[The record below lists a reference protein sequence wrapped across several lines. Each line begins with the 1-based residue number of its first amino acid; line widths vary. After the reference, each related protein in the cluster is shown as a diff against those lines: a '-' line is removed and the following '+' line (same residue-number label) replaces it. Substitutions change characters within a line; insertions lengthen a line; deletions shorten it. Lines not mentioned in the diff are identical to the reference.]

1 MEQSPCNGQWW
12 GNQVRPVI
20 LVFFDCCTNSGRR
33 CCSGSYDDPT
43 DFQHIFF
50 DKNSPLVQRVERKDG
65 GDVFD
70 VLAEL
75 LLHRERAKAY
85 SGRAWS
91 SLRPVLHQTLVKHQA
106 DRQLSG
112 SDRSD
117 HRHGYARLIYPA
129 TALPLLSIIP
139 LRLAKRQTEG
149 SEAYGRHFLVV
160 FRCVWLQCNFNGH
173 FRVSP
178 RRREV
183 CVLQKAAASV
193 GDAAGEGE
201 KESNQRET

>member
-1 MEQSPCNGQWW
+1 MLGGGWGMCLMCSQSS
-12 GNQVRPVI
+12 
-20 LVFFDCCTNSGRR
+20 CCTG
-33 CCSGSYDDPT
+33 
-43 DFQHIFF
+43 
-50 DKNSPLVQRVERKDG
+50 ERG
-65 GDVFD
+65 
-70 VLAEL
+70 
-75 LLHRERAKAY
+75 KAN

-91 SLRPVLHQTLVKHQA
+91 SLRPVLHQPLVKHRA

-117 HRHGYARLIYPA
+117 HRHGQITVTAAQLLYPGTAR
-129 TALPLLSIIP
+129 TLLSIIH
-139 LRLAKRQTEG
+139 LRLTKTQTEG

-160 FRCVWLQCNFNGH
+160 FSCVWLQCSFNGH

-178 RRREV
+178 RRGEV

-193 GDAAGEGE
+193 GDAAGDGE